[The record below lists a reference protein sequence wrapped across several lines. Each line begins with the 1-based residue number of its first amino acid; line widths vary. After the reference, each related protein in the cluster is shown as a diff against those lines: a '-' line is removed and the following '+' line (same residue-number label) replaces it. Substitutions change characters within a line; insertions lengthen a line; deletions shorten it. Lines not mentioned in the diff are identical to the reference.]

1 MTLNRVKGHLPFDPM
16 NSIADLTWVKIVGVG
31 DSGVGKTCLVKRFC
45 EEKFTAKFH
54 PTVGIDYG
62 FKIHVIGDVDVR
74 VHFWDMAGKFE
85 YYDVRNEL
93 YSQTQAVMLVYDVTN
108 RASFQSMEAWNRECV
123 RCASSFPLAT
133 VVVANKVDQD
143 VERVVSREEGEKW
156 AKSHKLTYW
165 ETSAATG
172 VGVFSMFH
180 SLLQDVV
187 EKMRNPHNETYG
199 GDDRVEK

>member
-1 MTLNRVKGHLPFDPM
+1 MPN
-16 NSIADLTWVKIVGVG
+16 
-31 DSGVGKTCLVKRFC
+31 
-45 EEKFTAKFH
+45 
-54 PTVGIDYG
+54 
-62 FKIHVIGDVDVR
+62 
-74 VHFWDMAGKFE
+74 
-85 YYDVRNEL
+85 
-93 YSQTQAVMLVYDVTN
+93 Q
-108 RASFQSMEAWNRECV
+108 
-123 RCASSFPLAT
+123 
-133 VVVANKVDQD
+133 VDQD

-199 GDDRVEK
+199 DDRVEK